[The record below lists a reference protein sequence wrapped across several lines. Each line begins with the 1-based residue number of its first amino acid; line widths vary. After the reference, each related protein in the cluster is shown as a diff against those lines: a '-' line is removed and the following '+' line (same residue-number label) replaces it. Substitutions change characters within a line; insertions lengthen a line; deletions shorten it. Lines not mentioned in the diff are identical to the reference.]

1 MEDKR
6 KEEGMEWKIS
16 GKRRVWS
23 GKGRLKVVFQF
34 LI

>member
-1 MEDKR
+1 MERGGYGVEDKR

-23 GKGRLKVVFQF
+23 GR
-34 LI
+34 